1 VLKGSCLCGGIQFEI
16 TGTHSTIGACHCS
29 LCRKASGVG
38 STAVI
43 AISFGQL
50 RWLSGEELVM
60 PYERPS
66 GYGLAFCRVCSS
78 PAPYSDPE
86 QTTYEVPVGLLDYD
100 PPLAFGAHIYVGSK
114 ANWDVIG
121 DDAPQFDERGPP
133 RPRDQ
138 VA

>member
-1 VLKGSCLCGGIQFEI
+1 
-16 TGTHSTIGACHCS
+16 
-29 LCRKASGVG
+29 
-38 STAVI
+38 
-43 AISFGQL
+43 
-50 RWLSGEELVM
+50 M

-78 PAPYSDPE
+78 PAPFSDRE
-86 QTTYEVPVGLLDYD
+86 RTTYEVPVGLLDDD

-138 VA
+138 VAWGAAGAEGLEPPAYGFGDRRSTS